1 MKKTILTVSLV
12 AFLGALLLSAGIPV
26 AEARMGRN
34 MDNRDGAFMR
44 GLELTSE
51 QRDKMRGL
59 MRKEGRNMSRQM
71 RDFHD
76 DLEVLGSNPS
86 EEQIDNLKTRLSD
99 SIFQG
104 MKLHYEMGRI
114 LTTEQRKELGDRWES
129 GKTRMGHD
137 RGDVRQRYNRKLSEE
152 LDLSSEQQKK
162 LEDLSF
168 TRSGMHMMAYCTE
181 ELDLTEDQ
189 QDKIENIIEAYRPE
203 DGKGF
208 MYLRDSR
215 KEMNDLISADT
226 FDEDKAE
233 NLAME
238 RTEDMIEGFMKMKEM
253 ESEILKVL
261 DEDQKEEFMEMK
273 EDRPGHDRSN
283 RGSRKYR
290 K

>member
-1 MKKTILTVSLV
+1 MKKTILTVSLF
-12 AFLGALLLSAGIPV
+12 AFLGALLLSAGIPA

-51 QRDKMRGL
+51 QRDEMRDL
-59 MRKEGRNMSRQM
+59 MKKEGRNMSRQM

-86 EEQIDNLKTRLSD
+86 EEQIGNLKTRLSD

-129 GKTRMGHD
+129 GKRGMGQD
-137 RGDVRQRYNRKLSEE
+137 RGDIRQRYNRKITEE

-162 LEDLSF
+162 LEDISF
-168 TRSGMHMMAYCTE
+168 SRSGMHMMAYCTE

-189 QDKIENIIEAYRPE
+189 TNRIESIVEAYRPE
-203 DGKGF
+203 DGRGF
-208 MYLRDSR
+208 MDLKDSR
-215 KEMNDLISADT
+215 KEIHDLLSADT

-233 NLAME
+233 SLAADRAE
-238 RTEDMIEGFMKMKEM
+238 NMIEGFMKMKEM
-253 ESEILKVL
+253 ESEIMKVL
-261 DEDQKEEFMEMK
+261 DEDQREEFMEMK
-273 EDRPGHDRSN
+273 EDRSRHYNSH
-283 RGSRKYR
+283 RGSRRYR